1 MSTNSKKIKNN
12 TIKYNNLKK
21 NLIRQSTDTIL
32 EWKEYFESW
41 KNRPDY
47 DSEYILMAIDV
58 CNDILKERSEK

>member
-12 TIKYNNLKK
+12 TTKYNHLKK

-47 DSEYILMAIDV
+47 DSEYFLMAIDV
-58 CNDILKERSEK
+58 CNNILKERSEK